1 MPRPRLTVDEL
12 ETGVRAGDRRLLA
25 RAITVVES
33 RRDDDRETA
42 DALLA
47 RLLPATGGA
56 YRVGVS
62 GVPGVGKSCFLE
74 ALGAALCDRGRRVA
88 VLAVDPSS
96 ALSGGSVLGDKTRM
110 ERLALHPRAFVRPT
124 PGGTA
129 LGGVAHRT
137 REALLCC
144 EAAGFDVVF
153 VETIGVGQSET
164 AVAEMVDDFLLLMLA
179 GAGDDLQG
187 IKRGILE
194 LADGIAVTKADG
206 PNRGVAERA
215 AAELRGALQILRGS
229 ERTPEVRTCSARTG
243 DGIDAVWQAIVAR
256 IDAARASGA
265 LEHRRRRQT
274 LAWFEHAV
282 DEAVRA
288 RFLADPQVRILLAE
302 LRTAVGRGELSP
314 TAAARRL
321 VAQTDPKG

>member
-1 MPRPRLTVDEL
+1 MTRPRMSVDDL
-12 ETGVRAGDRRLLA
+12 ERGVREGDRRALA
-25 RAITVVES
+25 RAITLVES
-33 RRDDDRETA
+33 QRSADRS
-42 DALLA
+42 DAELLLG
-47 RLLPATGGA
+47 RMLPFTGHA
-56 YRVGVS
+56 YRVGLS
-62 GVPGVGKSCFLE
+62 GVPGVGKSSFLE
-74 ALGAALCDRGRRVA
+74 ALGVQLCEAGHRVA

-96 ALSGGSVLGDKTRM
+96 AVSGGSILGDKTRM
-110 ERLALHPRAFVRPT
+110 EELSRHPNAFVRPT

-206 PNRGVAERA
+206 DNAERA
-215 AAELRGALQILRGS
+215 NRAATELSGALHILRGAGTIPPVQ
-229 ERTPEVRTCSARTG
+229 TCSAKTG
-243 DGIDAVWQAIVAR
+243 EGMSTVWQGVRER
-256 IDAARASGA
+256 IDAARQSGA
-265 LEHRRRRQT
+265 LDRRRSRQA
-274 LAWFEHAV
+274 LRWFEQLV
-282 DEAVRA
+282 DETLHSRFFDDPRVRA
-288 RFLADPQVRILLAE
+288 ALPDLRF
-302 LRTAVGRGELSP
+302 AVAGGTLSP
-314 TAAARRL
+314 AAAARSL
-321 VAQTDPKG
+321 LEG

>member
-1 MPRPRLTVDEL
+1 MTRSRVSVHDL
-12 ETGVRAGDRRLLA
+12 EQGLRSGDRRMLA
-25 RAITVVES
+25 RAITLVES
-33 RRDDDRETA
+33 QRAIDRQ
-42 DALLA
+42 DAEELLG
-47 RLLPATGGA
+47 RLLPSTGNA
-56 YRVGVS
+56 YRVGLT
-62 GVPGVGKSCFLE
+62 GVPGVGKSSFLE
-74 ALGAALCDRGRRVA
+74 ALGVRLCDAGRRTA

-96 ALSGGSVLGDKTRM
+96 AVSGGSILGDKTRM
-110 ERLALHPRAFVRPT
+110 EELSRHPNAFVRPT

-206 PNRGVAERA
+206 DNAERA
-215 AAELRGALQILRGS
+215 KHAASELSGALHILRGS
-229 ERTPEVRTCSARTG
+229 GAIPPVQTCSAKTG
-243 DGIDAVWQAIVAR
+243 EGLDSVWAGVQQR
-256 IDAARASGA
+256 IDAARASGSLDGRRSRQA
-265 LEHRRRRQT
+265 LR
-274 LAWFEHAV
+274 WFEQLV
-282 DEAVRA
+282 DESLRA
-288 RFLADPQVRILLAE
+288 RFFGDGRVREALPGLRDAVAE
-302 LRTAVGRGELSP
+302 GSLSP
-314 TAAARRL
+314 AQAARSLLGERRP
-321 VAQTDPKG
+321 TS

>member
-1 MPRPRLTVDEL
+1 MTRDRMSVDDL
-12 ETGVRAGDRRLLA
+12 AHGVRSGDRRALA
-25 RAITVVES
+25 RAITLVES
-33 RRDDDRETA
+33 QRPADRRDAET
-42 DALLA
+42 LLG
-47 RLLPATGGA
+47 RLLPATGNA
-56 YRVGVS
+56 YRVGLS
-62 GVPGVGKSCFLE
+62 GVPGVGKSSFLE
-74 ALGAALCDRGRRVA
+74 TLGVRLCEAGQRVA

-96 ALSGGSVLGDKTRM
+96 AVSGGSILGDKTRM
-110 ERLALHPRAFVRPT
+110 EELSRHPNAFVRPT

-206 PNRGVAERA
+206 DNTERAGRA
-215 AAELRGALQILRGS
+215 AAELSGALHILRGS
-229 ERTPEVRTCSARTG
+229 STIPPVETCSARTG
-243 DGIDAVWQAIVAR
+243 EGMENVWHGVRSR
-256 IDAARASGA
+256 IDSARASGA
-265 LEHRRRRQT
+265 LHQRRSRQA
-274 LAWFEHAV
+274 LRWFEQLV
-282 DEAVRA
+282 DET
-288 RFLADPQVRILLAE
+288 
-302 LRTAVGRGELSP
+302 LRTRFFDDPRVRGALPDLRTSVADGTLSP
-314 TAAARRL
+314 AAAARAL
-321 VAQTDPKG
+321 LEG